1 MRKAFGYSCKR
12 QAVRLSQCRYVQFF
26 GTSVVFRTHTA
37 SCAGATS
44 QCFAAVSSGRMW
56 WLWIILYPK
65 FKSYSYETFRNWM
78 VILYYFHSWWGGLHT
93 GLYEAVVCVCVFL
106 CGDGQTFTSTTTRNA
121 WKVLL
126 CLIVAPSMGQNLKL
140 KTSIA
145 RNTHHASRTGWRPS
159 FLMRIS
165 LLRVSVCIHC
175 RTYETLRSCPSSW
188 QRWIQILVV

>member
-1 MRKAFGYSCKR
+1 M
-12 QAVRLSQCRYVQFF
+12 RLSQCRYVQFF

-37 SCAGATS
+37 SCSGATS

-56 WLWIILYPK
+56 WLWITLYPK

-78 VILYYFHSWWGGLHT
+78 VIL
-93 GLYEAVVCVCVFL
+93 LYIIFIVDQAVFILDCMKQLCVCFFL
-106 CGDGQTFTSTTTRNA
+106 CGDGQTFTSTTTRNV

-126 CLIVAPSMGQNLKL
+126 CLLVAPSMGQNLKL

-145 RNTHHASRTGWRPS
+145 RNTHHASRMGWRPS

-165 LLRVSVCIHC
+165 LLRVSVCIHR

-188 QRWIQILVV
+188 QRWIQILVI